1 MLAQVQILTNEL
13 VDREEEL
20 LAMRRREK
28 VYQQRLISKEKTHEM
43 EEVVRS
49 QLVKRLEEILVEKEE
64 ILHPADKDF
73 IRV

>member
-1 MLAQVQILTNEL
+1 
-13 VDREEEL
+13 
-20 LAMRRREK
+20 MRRREK

-64 ILHPADKDF
+64 ILHPSDQEF
-73 IRV
+73 IQV